1 MLSFLKWPASP
12 SRQWLLI
19 ASAWILV
26 AGTVG
31 PWVTLTPREDLL
43 AQLMRVQFWTLE
55 FLFVALVALTIAH
68 ARSLWRLA
76 TSQTTARS
84 GAVWCVSASAVAL
97 LLATT
102 VAPTTNRIY
111 YDEQIYQ
118 NIGQNMSDLRLAQM
132 CNDGSIEYGRL
143 QCYEGEY
150 NKQPYGYPY
159 LLSIAYRA
167 VGAADGVAQRLN
179 GLWAA
184 LLVAAV
190 FLTTALLFRNT
201 VAASFAALVM
211 ALIPENLRWAATAAV
226 EPSAAFFAAFAVL
239 SAAYFVRAQTTS
251 ALLWVVAA
259 ASFAVQ
265 FRIESVLVLGIVTL
279 LVLSAAPREFRRP
292 RTYLAAALAALLLGP
307 FLAHIAAVGDD
318 SWGAYGPRTSLS
330 YVWPNLTVNGPFYL
344 ADQRFPA
351 SFTLLAI
358 LGAAT
363 SRRKGVA
370 AVVACY
376 FLAFFGIFLFF
387 YAGSYD
393 YGADVRYSLTT
404 YPAIAILAG
413 LGAATAAASCSTAFR
428 LSPARARAGV
438 CAVIVL
444 TFSWHL
450 PYVRAVGEEAWG
462 SRTDVEFAHTV
473 AATVPSDGYLFSHN
487 PNMFH
492 VLGTSSAQTGI
503 AVDRPGYVRGLLER
517 YRGGVYFHWGFW
529 CNVQDDVQRDLC
541 RQVTETY
548 DLEVVAERRH
558 WYQHYLLYRVTGVRG
573 NRAAESADD
582 YPWTSQSHAP
592 LEYPIEKDQPLPKS
606 AGDTVQSHA
615 PLESPIEKDQPLPKS
630 AGDLETPSRPE

>member
-1 MLSFLKWPASP
+1 MLLFPKWPASP
-12 SRQWLLI
+12 SRQWLLA
-19 ASAWILV
+19 ASGWILV
-26 AGTVG
+26 AGTIG
-31 PWVTLTPREDLL
+31 PWIALTPREDLL
-43 AQLMRVQFWTLE
+43 AQLVHVQFWTLE
-55 FLFVALVALTIAH
+55 LLFAALVALSIAH
-68 ARSLWRLA
+68 ARSLWQLA
-76 TSQTTARS
+76 TSQAPAHS
-84 GAVWCVSASAVAL
+84 GAVWCVSASAAAL

-143 QCYEGEY
+143 QCHEGEY
-150 NKQPYGYPY
+150 NKQPYGHPY

-167 VGAADGVAQRLN
+167 VGTADGVAQRLN
-179 GLWAA
+179 SLWAA
-184 LLVAAV
+184 LLVVVV
-190 FLTTALLFRNT
+190 FLTTALLFRST

-211 ALIPENLRWAATAAV
+211 ALIPENLRWAATAAA
-226 EPSAAFFAAFAVL
+226 EPSAAFFATFAVM
-239 SAAYFVRAQTTS
+239 SSAYFVRTRTTS
-251 ALLWVVAA
+251 ALLWVVSAS
-259 ASFAVQ
+259 SFAAQ
-265 FRIESVLVLGIVTL
+265 FRIESALALVIVAL
-279 LVLSAAPREFRRP
+279 LVLSAAPHEIRRP

-307 FLAHIAAVGDD
+307 FLGHVAAVGDD

-344 ADQRFPA
+344 ADERFPA

-363 SRRKGVA
+363 SRRKGIA
-370 AVVACY
+370 AVVVCH

-393 YGADVRYSLTT
+393 YGADVRFSLTT
-404 YPAIAILAG
+404 YPAIAILSG

-428 LSPARARAGV
+428 LSPSRARAAV
-438 CAVIVL
+438 CAIIVL
-444 TFSWHL
+444 SFSWHL

-462 SRTDVEFAHTV
+462 ARTDVEFAHTV
-473 AATVPSDGYLFSHN
+473 ASTVPSDGYLFSHN

-503 AVDRPGYVRGLLER
+503 AADRPGYVAGLLER

-541 RQVTETY
+541 RQVTEIY

-558 WYQHYLLYRVTGVRG
+558 WYQHYLLYRVTGVRDG
-573 NRAAESADD
+573 DATEPAVS
-582 YPWTSQSHAP
+582 YPRTFRSHAP
-592 LEYPIEKDQPLPKS
+592 PDSLRKKDQPSPES
-606 AGDTVQSHA
+606 AGDKETS
-615 PLESPIEKDQPLPKS
+615 SPSPPNDVGPVRRAVGRTGP
-630 AGDLETPSRPE
+630 